1 MPRKTKHE
9 IAIRSAAVEY
19 LTFVSTIGDQPE
31 SVGLR
36 YEDENV
42 WLTQRMMAEL
52 YGFQSANIYHFIA
65 FCNYHSDIFYA
76 VSRKSVI
83 VPSLTGESEIMNERR
98 NNYFSY
104 KQTNKFTPF

>member
-9 IAIRSAAVEY
+9 ISIRSAAAEY
-19 LTFVSTIGDQPE
+19 LTFVTTIGDQPE
-31 SVGLR
+31 SVELH

-65 FCNYHSDIFYA
+65 FYNYHPDIFFA
-76 VSRKSVI
+76 VSRESVI

-98 NNYFSY
+98 NNYFR
-104 KQTNKFTPF
+104 

>member
-1 MPRKTKHE
+1 MNMPSKTKHE
-9 IAIRSAAVEY
+9 ISIRSTAAEY

-31 SVGLR
+31 SVELR
-36 YEDENV
+36 YENENI
-42 WLTQRMMAEL
+42 WLTQRLMAKL
-52 YGFQSANIYHFIA
+52 YGFQSANTYHFIA

-98 NNYFSY
+98 NNYLI
-104 KQTNKFTPF
+104 